1 MLQKRDPL
9 FLQAYEVIKDKI
21 LRGALVPGERL
32 VESTLA
38 RDLGVSRNPIREAL
52 RLLMQ
57 DGLIHSSSNGHI
69 VHPLTI
75 DDIKEIYECRMMVEP
90 FAGALAAQRA
100 SKKEVHKLNKFIEQA
115 QSSYEEGNFNKTI
128 EANSNFHRSIVLL
141 CQNKSILNI
150 FSTIENLVVMSR
162 YIEMKINQRPLDY
175 LGQHLEMV
183 RLIEAGESSKIK
195 TLIEEHINIDWTFFK
210 ECSLQKAL

>member
-1 MLQKRDPL
+1 MRHTH
-9 FLQAYEVIKDKI
+9 
-21 LRGALVPGERL
+21 R
-32 VESTLA
+32 
-38 RDLGVSRNPIREAL
+38 
-52 RLLMQ
+52 
-57 DGLIHSSSNGHI
+57 
-69 VHPLTI
+69 
-75 DDIKEIYECRMMVEP
+75 P

-100 SKKEVHKLNKFIEQA
+100 SKKDVQRLYKFIEQA
-115 QSSYEEGNFNKTI
+115 QSTYEERNFNKTI

-150 FSTIENLVVMSR
+150 FGTIENLVVMSR

-183 RLIEAGESSKIK
+183 KLIEAGESSKIK